1 MEIKEVLD
9 DVKKAVGDKGFIVI
23 ILGIVAVFLFVLF
36 RQTKTE
42 ESNNLSFVTGV
53 ASYPDAV
60 TNADVIMDSVH
71 DNIEYSENNI
81 IDAINNNQ
89 MEINETIQGSTE
101 QIIDNTNEKFEA
113 TNDYINKGFEAQKE
127 LAELHANN
135 IMSGIDGMENSIEAN
150 TAVNKQLVHE
160 VKKTANTLSKGKT
173 TTTKTT
179 ATTAKKTGSSSTKS
193 STYTYKTKKGLNT
206 STSIVDA
213 LKAIGVN
220 SSMENR
226 KKIAKAN
233 GIKNYTGTASQN
245 ISLLNKL
252 KKGTLKKV

>member
-9 DVKKAVGDKGFIVI
+9 DVKKAVGDKGFIAI

-42 ESNNLSFVTGV
+42 ESNNLSIVTGV

-71 DNIEYSENNI
+71 DDIEYSENNI

-101 QIIDNTNEKFEA
+101 QIIENTNEKFEA

-127 LAELHANN
+127 LAELHASN
-135 IMSGIDGMENSIEAN
+135 IMSGIDGMENAIEAN
-150 TAVNKQLVHE
+150 TAVNKQLANE
-160 VKKTANTLSKGKT
+160 VKKTSNSLSKGKT
-173 TTTKTT
+173 STAKTSS
-179 ATTAKKTGSSSTKS
+179 AKKTCSSSTKG

-220 SSMENR
+220 SSMANR

>member
-1 MEIKEVLD
+1 MEIKEVVN
-9 DVKKAVGDKGFIVI
+9 DVKKAVGEKGFIAI

-36 RQTKTE
+36 RQTKAE
-42 ESNNLSFVTGV
+42 ESNNLSYVTGV
-53 ASYPDAV
+53 TSYPDAV

-71 DNIEYSENNI
+71 DDIEYSENNI

-101 QIIDNTNEKFEA
+101 QIIENANEKFEA

-127 LAELHANN
+127 LSELHTNN
-135 IMSGIDGMENSIEAN
+135 IMSGIDGMENAIEAN
-150 TAVNKQLVHE
+150 TAVNKQLTNE
-160 VKKTANTLSKGKT
+160 VKKTAKTLSKGKT
-173 TTTKTT
+173 TTIKT
-179 ATTAKKTGSSSTKS
+179 TTAKKTGSSSTKG

-220 SSMENR
+220 SSMANR

-233 GIKNYTGTASQN
+233 GITNYTGTASQN
-245 ISLLNKL
+245 ITLLNKL

>member
-1 MEIKEVLD
+1 MEIKEVIN
-9 DVKKAVGDKGFIVI
+9 DVKKAVGDKGLIAIV
-23 ILGIVAVFLFVLF
+23 LGIVAVFLFVLF

-42 ESNNLSFVTGV
+42 ESNNLSYVTGV
-53 ASYPDAV
+53 TSYPDAV

-71 DNIEYSENNI
+71 DDIEYSENNI

-101 QIIDNTNEKFEA
+101 QIIENANEKFEA

-127 LAELHANN
+127 LSELHTNN
-135 IMSGIDGMENSIEAN
+135 IMSGIDGMENAIEAN
-150 TAVNKQLVHE
+150 TAANKQLTNE
-160 VKKTANTLSKGKT
+160 VKKTAKTLSKGKT
-173 TTTKTT
+173 TTIKT
-179 ATTAKKTGSSSTKS
+179 TTAKKTGSSSTKG

-220 SSMENR
+220 SSMASR

-233 GIKNYTGTASQN
+233 GITNYTGTASQN
-245 ISLLNKL
+245 ITLLNKL

>member
-1 MEIKEVLD
+1 MEIKEVVN
-9 DVKKAVGDKGFIVI
+9 DVKKAVGEKGFIAI

-36 RQTKTE
+36 RQSKTE
-42 ESNNLSFVTGV
+42 ETNNLSYVTGV
-53 ASYPDAV
+53 SSYPDAV

-71 DNIEYSENNI
+71 DDIQYSENNI

-89 MEINETIQGSTE
+89 MEINESIQGSTE
-101 QIIDNTNEKFEA
+101 QIIENTNEKFEA

-127 LAELHANN
+127 LAELHTNN
-135 IMSGIDGMENSIEAN
+135 IMSGIEGMENAIETN
-150 TAVNKQLVHE
+150 TAVNKQLTNE
-160 VKKTANTLSKGKT
+160 VKKASSALSKGKT
-173 TTTKTT
+173 TTKTTT
-179 ATTAKKTGSSSTKS
+179 ATANKTGSSSTKG

-213 LKAIGVN
+213 LKAIDVN
-220 SSMENR
+220 SSMANR